1 MLDRTLVVVALTLGA
16 SVALPDV
23 SEAHRRYRGYPR
35 YGGYSSFHL
44 GYAPGYYPSFSIG
57 SIGSIGSSGIGYRH
71 YPFSVGFSF
80 LGGPRDP
87 RGVVRFQVHPK
98 NTEVYIDGY
107 YAGIVDDFG
116 KLRLEPGP
124 HDITLYLD
132 GHRVFEETLYSTAGS
147 TVKIHHEMEPL
158 GPGEPVPLRPAV
170 PGRGT
175 RTTPAPASRS
185 TPAPPSSMTT
195 PSSGTSSEYG
205 ELVLRSQPSEPEVWI
220 DGERWHFSGGTER
233 LSVHLPAGSYE
244 LQLRKGGFEPF
255 VTRVDVFPGE
265 TTALNV
271 RLGSKS
277 P

>member
-16 SVALPDV
+16 SLALPDV

-35 YGGYSSFHL
+35 YGGYRSFHL
-44 GYAPGYYPSFSIG
+44 GYAPGYYPSFGIG
-57 SIGSIGSSGIGYRH
+57 GIGYGH
-71 YPFSVGFSF
+71 YPFSAGFS
-80 LGGPRDP
+80 LIGGRRDP
-87 RGVVRFQVHPK
+87 RGVVRFRVHPK

-147 TVKIHHEMEPL
+147 TVRIHHDMEPL
-158 GPGEPVPLRPAV
+158 GPGEPVPPRPAV

-185 TPAPPSSMTT
+185 TPPPPSSMTT

-220 DGERWHFSGGTER
+220 DGELWHFSGGTER

-244 LQLRKGGFEPF
+244 LQLKKEGFEPF